1 MKRLIA
7 FLLTIVFLTCAHTAF
22 AESAAVLEHAQ
33 WSTGEDIEF
42 IQKHQLTATKEWL
55 SGNGGSLE
63 DLENLGDAGY
73 ETDAVSEKI
82 TDEALQEA
90 GLNVLS
96 VSPDGQTILLE
107 KDGSLLLMRGNQL
120 STVSMDLTRCEPSE
134 QEGLLLA
141 CRFVS
146 EQVLQDEGIGRAGIL
161 WSPDG
166 KYALISNAT
175 SSLMRMKNSFGL
187 LWLDAEHSE
196 MYMASPGSLSFGFGR
211 GDTGTIVM
219 HKCAD
224 TADGYVYGTIYGN
237 LNGGSGLQICRW
249 APGAAEHETLG
260 MTDAVFCC
268 EGMGFDAEHHL
279 CMLVQADGDR
289 RLLEWSPESG
299 ISMGEV
305 IPDYLLP
312 QYLEVTPLCTILSTV
327 KNDETNLPVQYIRKD
342 GNFSRLIVEKG
353 QNTARIEP
361 LEADTP
367 PKEEG
372 LTILNAVLTSDGG
385 QAMLCC
391 RDEDGSYCF
400 YLMDTDSFELTEMDA
415 SPIQELL
422 DQDPCFAFEKNRRP
436 CFTGGDRYYLIPFQ
450 DGNTVLCDVLQ

>member
-1 MKRLIA
+1 
-7 FLLTIVFLTCAHTAF
+7 
-22 AESAAVLEHAQ
+22 
-33 WSTGEDIEF
+33 
-42 IQKHQLTATKEWL
+42 
-55 SGNGGSLE
+55 
-63 DLENLGDAGY
+63 
-73 ETDAVSEKI
+73 
-82 TDEALQEA
+82 
-90 GLNVLS
+90 
-96 VSPDGQTILLE
+96 
-107 KDGSLLLMRGNQL
+107 
-120 STVSMDLTRCEPSE
+120 
-134 QEGLLLA
+134 
-141 CRFVS
+141 
-146 EQVLQDEGIGRAGIL
+146 
-161 WSPDG
+161 
-166 KYALISNAT
+166 
-175 SSLMRMKNSFGL
+175 MRMKNSFGL
-187 LWLDAEHSE
+187 LWLDAENSK

-305 IPDYLLP
+305 MPDYLLP